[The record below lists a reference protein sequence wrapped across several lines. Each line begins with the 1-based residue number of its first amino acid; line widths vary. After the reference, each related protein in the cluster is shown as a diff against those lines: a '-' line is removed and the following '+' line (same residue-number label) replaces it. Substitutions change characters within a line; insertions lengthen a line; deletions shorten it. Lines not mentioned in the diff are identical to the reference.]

1 MSRPSIRFPVRAT
14 GTGSVWRWI
23 KWGVIVALLAA
34 IVILARI
41 VQIEIDTSRLQA
53 RYLSEL
59 TRDIGFTVENGPSH
73 SIRFPTTNGPYDTR
87 LGYAQLPMFTDRL
100 AQRGFAVAS
109 QARDSERM
117 ISLADQGLFIPFE
130 EKDQAGIALRDANG
144 ATLFHTRYPQ
154 RAYESFDAV
163 PPLVRDSLL
172 FIEDKYLLAADQPNR
187 NPAIDWGRFSHA
199 LIDQGARL
207 VNRHQQTPGGSTL
220 ATQIEKFRHSTGGR
234 TSTPPEKLRQIA
246 SASVRAY
253 LDGPQTMPARQQI
266 LVHYLN
272 SVPLSAKAGIGEVN
286 GIGDGLAAWY
296 GRDFRDVNRVLRAP
310 VSSATL
316 DEQALAFRQV
326 LSLLIAQ
333 RAPSYF
339 LQKNNEALAK
349 LTDSYLRLLANGGVI
364 TPQLRDAALA
374 TQLTLDR
381 SKPAPRP
388 AVSYVD
394 RKAVLTLR
402 TQLMQA
408 LGLKT
413 LYDLD
418 RLDLTATATLDDGVQ
433 QAVSDRLADAATK
446 DGARAAGLVG
456 FEMLRPADDPSKIA
470 YSFTLFERRGGENLV
485 RVQTDSVNQ
494 PFDINSG
501 ARLNLGST
509 AKLRTIITYLQI
521 VSALHTKYAD
531 QDAKTLRAELP
542 QVDPSD
548 ALTRWA
554 IDYLSKTSDRSLPS
568 MLEAAVERKYSASPG
583 ETFYTGGGAQSFN
596 NFESSDNGSILTLH
610 RAFQHS
616 VNLVFVRLMRD
627 IVHYEMIQTSGPP
640 ATWLDDPAVRN
651 RFLTQFADGESQVYM
666 KRFYARYQGKSN
678 DEAIQS
684 LLQHTRKG
692 PARIATVLRSANPDG
707 SLAWFDTQM
716 RAQLKNTKFQW
727 LDDEELAKYYD
738 KYAIDK
744 FNLNDRGY
752 IAGIHPL
759 ELWLLLYLR
768 SHPDATLAQ
777 VQQASRDTRLYTYK
791 WLFKTKY
798 HATQDRRIRHM
809 IELRA
814 YDAIGKSWRALGYPF
829 DNITPSY
836 GAAIGASGDRPSALA
851 YLIGLVSSD
860 GQKLPTHSFESLDF
874 ARGTPYETRFVHAAT
889 APQPLISPDI
899 SKVVRELLTSVVEGG
914 TAKRLA
920 DGMTFPDGKKLDV
933 YGKTGTGDQR
943 FNVYAPGAR
952 LIESRKVNRSATFV
966 FVIGNRFYG
975 TLTAWVHEPY
985 AARYTFTSALS
996 VQLLKSLAPVLQPLL
1011 EDQDAPDGK
1020 LKAATGSKEMTL
1032 IDPQTGAMQQVS
1044 LASLNAAAQ
1053 SGWTSTMP
1061 GFYADAG
1068 STGAMGAMA
1077 KRK

>member
-1 MSRPSIRFPVRAT
+1 MSRPSVRFPLPAT
-14 GTGSVWRWI
+14 HAGSVWRWI
-23 KWGVIVALLAA
+23 KWGFVLAILVAIA
-34 IVILARI
+34 ILVRI

-53 RYLSEL
+53 RYFSEL
-59 TRDIGFTVENGPSH
+59 TRDIGFAVEPGQSH
-73 SIRFPTTNGPYDTR
+73 SIRFPTTNGPYDVR
-87 LGYAQLPMFTDRL
+87 LGYAQLPAFTARL
-100 AQRGFAVAS
+100 EQRGFTVAA
-109 QARDSERM
+109 QARDSARM
-117 ISLADQGLFIPFE
+117 IALADEGLFLPYE
-130 EKDQAGIALRDANG
+130 EKDQAGIVLRDTNG

-154 RAYESFDAV
+154 RTYENFDAV

-187 NPAIDWGRFSHA
+187 NPAIDWGRFSRA
-199 LIDQGARL
+199 LVDQGARL
-207 VNRHQQTPGGSTL
+207 VNRHQHTPGGSTL
-220 ATQIEKFRHSTGGR
+220 ATQIEKFRHSDGGR
-234 TSTPPEKLRQIA
+234 TATPPEKLRQIA

-272 SVPLSAKAGIGEVN
+272 SVPLSAKAGVGEVN
-286 GIGDGLAAWY
+286 GLGDGLAAWY
-296 GRDFRDVNRVLRAP
+296 GRDFRDVNRILREP
-310 VSSATL
+310 VSETTL

-339 LQKNNEALAK
+339 LQKNNDALAK
-349 LTDSYLRLLANGGVI
+349 LTDSYLRLLGSGGVI
-364 TPQLRDAALA
+364 SPALRDAALA

-381 SKPAPRP
+381 TKSKPRAP
-388 AVSYVD
+388 ASYVE
-394 RKAVLTLR
+394 RKTVLTMR
-402 TQLMQA
+402 TQLMQS

-413 LYDLD
+413 IYDLD
-418 RLDLTATATLDDGVQ
+418 RLDLSATSTLDDAVQ
-433 QAVSDRLADAATK
+433 QAVNDRLADAATK

-456 FEMLRPADDPSKIA
+456 DKMLTPADDPSKIA
-470 YSFTLFERRGGENLV
+470 YSFALFERRGNENVV

-509 AKLRTIITYLQI
+509 AKLRTLITYLQI
-521 VSALHTKYAD
+521 VSALNSKYANED
-531 QDAKTLRAELP
+531 PKTLRAMIP

-554 IDYLSKTSDRSLPS
+554 LDYLSTTRDHSLPS
-568 MLEAAVERKYSASPG
+568 MLEAAVQRKYSANPG
-583 ETFYTGGGAQSFN
+583 ETFYTGGGAQSFT
-596 NFESSDNGSILTLH
+596 NFESSENAQILTVQS
-610 RAFQHS
+610 AFQHS

-627 IVHYEMIQTSGPP
+627 IVHYEMIQVSGPP
-640 ATWLDDPAVRN
+640 SAYLDDPAVRN
-651 RFLTQFADGESQVYM
+651 HYLTQFADGESQVYM
-666 KRFYARYQGKSN
+666 KRFYMRYAGKSN
-678 DEAIQS
+678 DEALQI
-684 LLQHTRKG
+684 LLKHTRKG

-707 SLAWFDTQM
+707 DPAWFNAQM

-727 LDDEELAKYYD
+727 LSDDDLAGYYN

-759 ELWLLLYLR
+759 ELWLLNYLHT
-768 SHPDATLAQ
+768 HPEATLAQ
-777 VQQASRDTRLYTYK
+777 IQAQSRDVRLYTYK
-791 WLFKTKY
+791 WLFKTRY
-798 HATQDRRIRHM
+798 YATQSRRIRRM
-809 IELRA
+809 IEMKA
-814 YDAIGKSWRALGYPF
+814 YAEIGKSWRALGYPF

-851 YLIGLVSSD
+851 YLIGLISSN
-860 GQKLPTHSFESLDF
+860 GEKLPTHSFESLDF

-889 APQPLISPDI
+889 PPQPLISPEI
-899 SKVVRELLTSVVEGG
+899 AQVARELLASVVEGG

-920 DGMTFPDGKKLDV
+920 DGMAFPGGKTLPV

-952 LIESRKVNRSATFV
+952 LIESRKVNRCATFV
-966 FVIGNRFYG
+966 FVIGDRFYG

-985 AARYTFTSALS
+985 AARYSFTSALS

-1011 EDQDAPDGK
+1011 EDKGAPDGK
-1020 LKAATGSKEMTL
+1020 MRAGTGSQEMTL
-1032 IDPQTGAMQQVS
+1032 IDRQTGAVQRVS
-1044 LASLNAAAQ
+1044 LPLAHPRVAAGGASTAHGAY
-1053 SGWTSTMP
+1053 S
-1061 GFYADAG
+1061 DAE
-1068 STGAMGAMA
+1068 SVQVKASM
-1077 KRK
+1077 K

>member
-1 MSRPSIRFPVRAT
+1 MSRPSVRFPVRAT
-14 GTGSVWRWI
+14 GAGSIWRWV
-23 KWGVIVALLAA
+23 KWGFIVAFLAA

-59 TRDIGFTVENGPSH
+59 TRDIGFTVESGPSH
-73 SIRFPTTNGPYDTR
+73 NIQFPTTNGPYDVR
-87 LGYAQLPMFTDRL
+87 LGYAQLPSFTERL
-100 AQRGFAVAS
+100 TQRGFTIAA

-117 ISLADQGLFIPFE
+117 IQLAQDGLFLPFE
-130 EKDQAGIALRDANG
+130 EKDQAGIVLRDANG
-144 ATLFHTRYPQ
+144 GTLFHTRYPQ

-187 NPAIDWGRFSHA
+187 NPAIDWGRFSRA
-199 LIDQGARL
+199 LVDQGVRI

-220 ATQIEKFRHSTGGR
+220 ATQIEKFRHSAGGR
-234 TSTPPEKLRQIA
+234 TATPPEKLRQIA

-272 SVPLSAKAGIGEVN
+272 SVPLSAKAGIGEVS
-286 GIGDGLAAWY
+286 GLGDGLAAWY
-296 GRDFRDVNRVLRAP
+296 GRDFRDVNRILREP

-339 LQKNNEALAK
+339 LQKNNEALAR
-349 LTDSYLRLLANGGVI
+349 LTDSYLRLLGSGHVI
-364 TPQLRDAALA
+364 SPELRDAALA
-374 TQLTLDR
+374 AQLTLDR

-388 AVSYVD
+388 AASYVD

-418 RLDLTATATLDDGVQ
+418 RLDLTATATLDDAVQ
-433 QAVSDRLADAATK
+433 QAVSDRLADAATR
-446 DGARAAGLVG
+446 DGAREAGLVG
-456 FEMLRPADDPSKIA
+456 FEMLRPSDDPSKIA
-470 YSFTLFERRGGENLV
+470 YSFTLFERANGENLV

-521 VSALHTKYAD
+521 VTALHGKYANE
-531 QDAKTLRAELP
+531 DAKTLRAMLP

-554 IDYLSKTSDRSLPS
+554 IDYLSKTQDRSIDS
-568 MLEAAVERKYSASPG
+568 MLEEAVQRKYSANPG

-596 NFESSDNGSILTLH
+596 NFESSDNAQILTVQ

-640 ATWLDDPAVRN
+640 STWLDDPVARN
-651 RFLTQFADGESQVYM
+651 RYLTQFVDGESQVYM
-666 KRFYARYQGKSN
+666 KRFYMRYQGKSH
-678 DEAIQS
+678 DDALAL

-692 PARIATVLRSANPDG
+692 PARIATVLRSVNPDG
-707 SLAWFDTQM
+707 KQDWFNAQM

-727 LDDEELAKYYD
+727 LDDEDLAKYYD

-759 ELWLLLYLR
+759 ELWLLNYQR
-768 SHPDATLAQ
+768 AHPDATLAQ
-777 VQQASRDTRLYTYK
+777 IQQQSRDVRLYTYK
-791 WLFKTKY
+791 WLFKTRY
-798 HATQDRRIRHM
+798 HATQDRRIRRM
-809 IELRA
+809 IELQA

-829 DNITPSY
+829 DSITPSY
-836 GAAIGASGDRPSALA
+836 GAAIGASGDRPAALA

-860 GQKLPTHSFESLDF
+860 GEKLPTHSFESLDF
-874 ARGTPYETRFVHAAT
+874 ARGTPYETRFVHAST
-889 APQPLISPDI
+889 PPQPLISPQI
-899 SKVVRELLTSVVEGG
+899 AKVTRELLSSVVEGG

-920 DGMTFPDGKKLDV
+920 DGMPMPDGKMLPV

-966 FVIGNRFYG
+966 FVIGDRFYG

-1011 EDQDAPDGK
+1011 EDKSASKDGK
-1020 LKAATGSKEMTL
+1020 LKTATQPPQVTL
-1032 IDPQTGAMQQVS
+1032 IDTETGATQQVS
-1044 LASLNAAAQ
+1044 WTQLTRASNP
-1053 SGWTSTMP
+1053 GWSSTMP
-1061 GFYADAG
+1061 GFYSDAES
-1068 STGAMGAMA
+1068 STKVWAGN
-1077 KRK
+1077 